1 MKFWPTTKN
10 TKNAPPVA
18 PAVDQPELEAA
29 PEPARTPAPVPVPP
43 LFQSPP
49 EADPGPDEYDQEE
62 EKEEQED
69 QEQPKQKKRKEEQK
83 EPAPPQSAPVEPDLE
98 MPSQEQVGRWPW
110 LTTTRIM
117 VGAAVVPSLLSL
129 IWLAT
134 TVAQWSAGPDGELTA
149 AGLATGIFADVLIV
163 STVIVG
169 WVAPAVR
176 REASIGGWIGAVAA
190 AGLLGHHYWGSEQV
204 FFALVPIAA
213 KFLWHLAL
221 RAKTLA
227 EQRKAR
233 HYQGARTQA
242 QEEEKKELEEASA
255 DDCSLTL
262 EQRRMIADLKRDA
275 EFTRLKAEATAA
287 RDTAEIEAENK
298 VDMARDRAEADQL
311 RARYAL
317 ADQVGRRL
325 PISILSQLIDLPEI
339 EVNEVRDRSG
349 DRSELEAA
357 PAPEERAELAPAGF
371 GAGLAEARN
380 GIGGIG
386 ADLRTD
392 PSPSPAPTGG
402 GNGSTGM
409 VQPHHAARRAAG
421 QATRDRIR
429 AAIRQYGPE
438 ISTNALAAELGL
450 SRTTVRDHRKALA
463 KAGEPVMPDRQQ

>member
-1 MKFWPTTKN
+1 MKFWPTTK
-10 TKNAPPVA
+10 KNAPPV
-18 PAVDQPELEAA
+18 VDQPELEEA

-62 EKEEQED
+62 EKEEQE
-69 QEQPKQKKRKEEQK
+69 ETPKQQEKKKEEQK
-83 EPAPPQSAPVEPDLE
+83 EPAPPRAAPVEPDLE

-110 LTTTRIM
+110 LTRTRIM
-117 VGAAVVPSLLSL
+117 VGAAVVPSVLSL
-129 IWLAT
+129 VWLAT
-134 TVAQWSAGPDGELTA
+134 SVAQWSAGPDGEITI
-149 AGLATGIFADVLIV
+149 GGIATGVFVDVLIV
-163 STVIVG
+163 STVVVG
-169 WVAPAVR
+169 WVMPSVR
-176 REASIGGWIGAVAA
+176 RLASIGSWIAA
-190 AGLLGHHYWGSEQV
+190 AGAAWMLAQHYWGTEQIY
-204 FFALVPIAA
+204 FAAVPLAA

-221 RAKTLA
+221 TARTIA
-227 EQRKAR
+227 ERNRAR
-233 HYQGARTQA
+233 HYQGAATQA
-242 QEEEKKELEEASA
+242 QEEEQKELEEAAA

-275 EFTRLKAEATAA
+275 EFTRLKAEAEAA

-339 EVNEVRDRSG
+339 EVNEVQQGRAG

-357 PAPEERAELAPAGF
+357 PAETERAELAPAAGF

-386 ADLRTD
+386 ADLRTA
-392 PSPSPAPTGG
+392 PSPGTAPTGG

-421 QATRDRIR
+421 QATRDRVL
-429 AAIRQYGPE
+429 AAIKQYGPE

-463 KAGEPVMPDRQQ
+463 RAGENVMPDRQQ